1 VVRLLSILFAWCF
14 STSYALAGKECE
26 VPLTRLLEIRPWS
39 HKQQNLVLTP
49 MDLFPPDYLR
59 QVVSEVGPFKI
70 EVIHRPEEGYLK
82 IEGRVGRETYIRVAL
97 IIDPNNPKSLIVDNL
112 NLQDPLQSRKK
123 DQLNIDQKGKGLP
136 PQVFQHI
143 RGKLFEIAR
152 AGGFSE
158 IRTVA
163 QQNYTVLMLYR
174 RFVGMVPA
182 DSETQKKLE
191 YLDSLYHFA
200 RKELPESERVRNVE
214 EFSRLLGT
222 GTLDPSGLGFG
233 SFILFK
239 RIQSLKDYLEKGV
252 KDETFELLVNTKKEV
267 IGALFKDKSSDK
279 AESNVVFFDITGDK
293 PQILNWFELAA
304 LQKIQLL
311 KSVEEKSN

>member
-1 VVRLLSILFAWCF
+1 MVRLLLMLFAWCF
-14 STSYALAGKECE
+14 STSYALAGKDCE
-26 VPLTRLLEIRPWS
+26 APLTRLLEIKPWS

-49 MDLFPPDYLR
+49 TDLLPPDYLR
-59 QVVSEVGPFKI
+59 QIVSEVGPFKV
-70 EVIHRPEEGYLK
+70 EVTHRSQESTLQ
-82 IEGRVGRETYIRVAL
+82 IEGRIGRETYIRVAL
-97 IIDPNNPKSLIVDNL
+97 VADPDNPKSLIVDNL
-112 NLQDPLQSRKK
+112 DLQDPLKSGKK
-123 DQLNIDQKGKGLP
+123 DHLNIDQKGKGLP

-143 RGKLFEIAR
+143 RSKLFEIAR
-152 AGGFSE
+152 AGGFTE
-158 IRTVA
+158 IRTTS

-182 DSETQKKLE
+182 DSESQKKIE

-214 EFSRLLGT
+214 EFSRILGT

-239 RIQSLKDYLEKGV
+239 RIQSLKDYLEKGI
-252 KDETFELLVNTKKEV
+252 KDETFDLLVNSKNEV
-267 IGALFKDKSSDK
+267 IGALFQDKSSDK
-279 AESNVVFFDITGDK
+279 AESNVVFFDITGEK

-304 LQKIQLL
+304 LHKIHLV
-311 KSVEEKSN
+311 KSIEDKSN